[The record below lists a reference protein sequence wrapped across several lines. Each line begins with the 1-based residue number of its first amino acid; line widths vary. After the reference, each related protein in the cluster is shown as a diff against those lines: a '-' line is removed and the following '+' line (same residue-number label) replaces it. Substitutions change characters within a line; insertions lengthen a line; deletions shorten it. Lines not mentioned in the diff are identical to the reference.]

1 LGEAGFSRAG
11 RTSQGVISAFFEF
24 FWIRPSLIANG
35 RKNAGPYAAHTLKM
49 EHWILSGARVALRWR
64 DKSKMRIAIMG
75 AGALGSYFGARLT
88 ACGADV
94 ALIGRGAHLSAM
106 QTQGLRVDS
115 PKGDVH
121 VLVNAAS
128 DPADIGP
135 VDCILLFV
143 KTYDVA
149 QACADMAPMIGPQT
163 FIVPFQNGVTA
174 PGIVAQICGAGRVLP
189 GLARIPAGIKAPG
202 VVEHR
207 SSVDTLVFGPIDPL
221 DAASMANAKALHQAL
236 EAAGTTPLISAD
248 ITRDLWKKF
257 ILQSATS
264 AICAL
269 TRADFGTILSD
280 PQSAALISRA
290 MDETAAVGR
299 AEHPDFPPDMAALA
313 YEALKA
319 FPGSV
324 RASMLD
330 DLERGKRLELPDI
343 SGEVARLGRK
353 HGIKTPVHDVALG
366 ALSLYVQGRPKP

>member
-1 LGEAGFSRAG
+1 
-11 RTSQGVISAFFEF
+11 
-24 FWIRPSLIANG
+24 
-35 RKNAGPYAAHTLKM
+35 
-49 EHWILSGARVALRWR
+49 
-64 DKSKMRIAIMG
+64 
-75 AGALGSYFGARLT
+75 
-88 ACGADV
+88 
-94 ALIGRGAHLSAM
+94 
-106 QTQGLRVDS
+106 
-115 PKGDVH
+115 
-121 VLVNAAS
+121 
-128 DPADIGP
+128 
-135 VDCILLFV
+135 
-143 KTYDVA
+143 
-149 QACADMAPMIGPQT
+149 
-163 FIVPFQNGVTA
+163 
-174 PGIVAQICGAGRVLP
+174 
-189 GLARIPAGIKAPG
+189 
-202 VVEHR
+202 
-207 SSVDTLVFGPIDPL
+207 
-221 DAASMANAKALHQAL
+221 
-236 EAAGTTPLISAD
+236 
-248 ITRDLWKKF
+248 RDLCKKF